1 MMKKTII
8 SALLCIIL
16 LFSGCTDNI
25 IDSNILDTSKIK
37 ETLVSNTEYVKE
49 HILGTWASS
58 DGEIV
63 EFYSNGFVVNY
74 TPTKKNDFA
83 NMLDNVMD
91 DNTSYVIESELK
103 SIGYS
108 GYIIPE
114 PNSYTNEELQSYADY
129 IQNTQTIGITLKYDF
144 WGAIENKFILHEF
157 QDDDTLI
164 IGVNTTL
171 TRINKDEPPITDNIS
186 GLYINEKDN
195 NLGIRII
202 KTSDGNRGY
211 FDWVEINQNLELYG
225 ECEINDNKIVLKNT
239 GSNDFVFLQ
248 NGTEL
253 TEIGSDTLSGS
264 NLVYKKISDLE
275 YISFS
280 DNSN

>member
-16 LFSGCTDNI
+16 LFSGCTNNI
-25 IDSNILDTSKIK
+25 IDSAILGTNRIK
-37 ETLVSNTEYVKE
+37 ETLVSNTEYVKA
-49 HILGTWASS
+49 HLLGAWASS
-58 DGEIV
+58 DGKIL
-63 EFYSNGFVVNY
+63 EFHSNGIVVNY
-74 TPTKKNDFA
+74 TPTKEYDFA
-83 NMLDNVMD
+83 NILDNVMD

-114 PNSYTNEELQSYADY
+114 PNSYTDEELQSYADY
-129 IQNTQTIGITLKYDF
+129 IQNTQKIGITLQYDF
-144 WGAIENKFILHEF
+144 LGAIENKFILHEF

-164 IGVNTTL
+164 IGGNTTL
-171 TRINKDEPPITDNIS
+171 TRIKKDEPPITDNIS

-202 KTSDGNRGY
+202 KLKDENQGY

-225 ECEINDNKIVLKNT
+225 ECEINENKIVLKNT
-239 GSNDFVFLQ
+239 GSNDFVFQ
-248 NGTEL
+248 HNGIDLIET
-253 TEIGSDTLSGS
+253 GSDTLSGS
-264 NLVYKKISDLE
+264 NLIYKKISDLA
-275 YISFS
+275 YIS
-280 DNSN
+280 

>member
-16 LFSGCTDNI
+16 LFSGCTNNI
-25 IDSNILDTSKIK
+25 IDSTMLGTSKIK
-37 ETLVSNTEYVKE
+37 ETLISNTEYVKE
-49 HILGTWASS
+49 HILGAWTSS
-58 DGEIV
+58 DGEIL
-63 EFYSNGFVVNY
+63 EFYSNGIVVNY
-74 TPTKKNDFA
+74 TPTQKNDFA
-83 NMLDNVMD
+83 NILDDVMD

-114 PNSYTNEELQSYADY
+114 PDSYTDEDLQSYDDY
-129 IQNTQTIGITLKYDF
+129 IQSTQKIGITLEYDF

-164 IGVNTTL
+164 IGGNTTL
-171 TRINKDEPPITDNIS
+171 TRIKKDEPPITDNIS

-211 FDWVEINQNLELYG
+211 FDWVEINKNLELYG

-239 GSNDFVFLQ
+239 DSDDFVFQ
-248 NGTEL
+248 RNGTEL

-264 NLVYKKISDLE
+264 NLIYKKISDLT
-275 YISFS
+275 YISLP

>member
-16 LFSGCTDNI
+16 LFSGCTNNI
-25 IDSNILDTSKIK
+25 IDSAILGTNRIK
-37 ETLVSNTEYVKE
+37 ETLVSNTEYVKA
-49 HILGTWASS
+49 HLLGAWASS
-58 DGEIV
+58 DGKIL
-63 EFYSNGFVVNY
+63 EFHSNGIVVNY
-74 TPTKKNDFA
+74 TPIKEYDFA
-83 NMLDNVMD
+83 NILDNVMD

-114 PNSYTNEELQSYADY
+114 PNSYTDEELQSYADY
-129 IQNTQTIGITLKYDF
+129 IQNTQKIGITLQYDF

-164 IGVNTTL
+164 IGGNTTL
-171 TRINKDEPPITDNIS
+171 TRIKKDEPPITDNIS

-202 KTSDGNRGY
+202 KLKDENQGY
-211 FDWVEINQNLELYG
+211 FDWVEINQNLEFYG
-225 ECEINDNKIVLKNT
+225 ECEINENEIVLKNT
-239 GSNDFVFLQ
+239 GSNDFVFQ
-248 NGTEL
+248 HNGIDLIET
-253 TEIGSDTLSGS
+253 GSDTLSGS
-264 NLVYKKISDLE
+264 NLIYKKISDLA
-275 YISFS
+275 YIS
-280 DNSN
+280 

>member
-16 LFSGCTDNI
+16 LFSGCANNI
-25 IDSNILDTSKIK
+25 IDSTMLGTSKIK
-37 ETLVSNTEYVKE
+37 ETLISNTEYVKE
-49 HILGTWASS
+49 HILGAWTSS
-58 DGEIV
+58 DGEIL
-63 EFYSNGFVVNY
+63 EFYSNGIVVNY
-74 TPTKKNDFA
+74 TPTQKNDFA
-83 NMLDNVMD
+83 NILDNVMD

-114 PNSYTNEELQSYADY
+114 PNSYTDEDLQSYDDY
-129 IQNTQTIGITLKYDF
+129 IQSTQKIGITLKYDF
-144 WGAIENKFILHEF
+144 WGAIEDKFILHEF

-164 IGVNTTL
+164 IGGNKTL

-211 FDWVEINQNLELYG
+211 FDWVEINKNLELYG

-239 GSNDFVFLQ
+239 DSDDFVFQ
-248 NGTEL
+248 RNGTEL
-253 TEIGSDTLSGS
+253 TEIGSDTLSGN
-264 NLVYKKISDLE
+264 NLIYKKISDLT
-275 YISFS
+275 YISLPT
-280 DNSN
+280 D

>member
-16 LFSGCTDNI
+16 LFSGCTNNI
-25 IDSNILDTSKIK
+25 IDSAILGTNRIK
-37 ETLVSNTEYVKE
+37 ETLVSNTEYVKA
-49 HILGTWASS
+49 HLLGAWVSS
-58 DGEIV
+58 DGKIL
-63 EFYSNGFVVNY
+63 EFHSNGIVVNY
-74 TPTKKNDFA
+74 TPTKEYDFA
-83 NMLDNVMD
+83 NILDNVMD

-114 PNSYTNEELQSYADY
+114 PNSYTDEELQSYADY
-129 IQNTQTIGITLKYDF
+129 IQNTQKIGITLQYDF

-164 IGVNTTL
+164 IGGNTTL
-171 TRINKDEPPITDNIS
+171 TRIKKDEPPITDNIS

-202 KTSDGNRGY
+202 KLKDENQGY

-225 ECEINDNKIVLKNT
+225 ECEINENEIVLKNT
-239 GSNDFVFLQ
+239 GSNDFVFQ
-248 NGTEL
+248 HNGIDLIET
-253 TEIGSDTLSGS
+253 GSDTLSGS
-264 NLVYKKISDLE
+264 NLIYKKISDLA
-275 YISFS
+275 YIS
-280 DNSN
+280 

>member
-16 LFSGCTDNI
+16 LFSGCANNI
-25 IDSNILDTSKIK
+25 IDSTMLGTSKIK
-37 ETLVSNTEYVKE
+37 ETLISNTEYVKE
-49 HILGTWASS
+49 HILGAWTSS
-58 DGEIV
+58 DGEIL
-63 EFYSNGFVVNY
+63 EFYSNGIVVNY
-74 TPTKKNDFA
+74 TPTQKNDFA
-83 NMLDNVMD
+83 NILDNVMD

-114 PNSYTNEELQSYADY
+114 PNSYTDEDLQSYDDY
-129 IQNTQTIGITLKYDF
+129 IQSTQKIGITLKYDF
-144 WGAIENKFILHEF
+144 WGAIEDKFILHEF

-164 IGVNTTL
+164 IGGNETL
-171 TRINKDEPPITDNIS
+171 TRINKDEPPITDDIN

-211 FDWVEINQNLELYG
+211 FDWVEINKNLELYG

-239 GSNDFVFLQ
+239 DSDDFVFQ
-248 NGTEL
+248 RNGTEL

-264 NLVYKKISDLE
+264 NLIYKKISDLA
-275 YISFS
+275 YISLPT
-280 DNSN
+280 D

>member
-8 SALLCIIL
+8 STLLCIIL
-16 LFSGCTDNI
+16 LFSGCTNNI
-25 IDSNILDTSKIK
+25 IDSTNLNISKIK
-37 ETLVSNTEYVKE
+37 ETLNNNTEYVKE
-49 HILGTWASS
+49 HILGSWASS
-58 DGEIV
+58 DGEIL
-63 EFYSNGFVVNY
+63 EFYSNGIVVNY
-74 TPTKKNDFA
+74 TPTKKDDLA
-83 NMLDNVMD
+83 NILDNVMD

-114 PNSYTNEELQSYADY
+114 PNSYTDEELESYANY
-129 IQNTQTIGITLKYDF
+129 IQNTQKIGITLEYDF
-144 WGAIENKFILHEF
+144 WGTIEDKFILHEF

-164 IGVNTTL
+164 IGKNITL
-171 TRINKDEPPITDNIS
+171 TRIKKDEPPITDNIS

-202 KTSDGNRGY
+202 KTSDGNQGY
-211 FDWVEINQNLELYG
+211 FDWVEINQSLELYG
-225 ECEINDNKIVLKNT
+225 ECEINENKIVLKNSD
-239 GSNDFVFLQ
+239 SNDFVFQ
-248 NGTEL
+248 HNGMNL
-253 TEIGSDTLSGS
+253 IEIGSDTLSGS
-264 NLVYKKISDLE
+264 NLIYKKISDLA